1 MNLCSKIDF
10 DTAKL
15 LNNRVYA
22 DFYDD
27 KYAAGDVEC
36 TFNDY
41 LGTRNYKEGE
51 YIEEGEYIHGEF
63 YYAPT
68 YAEVLDWLFNKRI
81 VIEFSPGFTF
91 ALKDNVAYYYYV
103 FQISKENG
111 GFLLLFKSNYEMS
124 SFELAMK
131 DIVEK
136 LINEKYID

>member
-10 DTAKL
+10 NTAKL

-68 YAEVLDWLFNKRI
+68 YAEVIDWLYNKGI
-81 VIEFSPGFTF
+81 IIEFEPCFVF
-91 ALKDNVAYYYYV
+91 ALREHIAYYFHVY
-103 FQISKENG
+103 IKDDNG
-111 GFLLLFKSNYEMS
+111 LTLIFSQKNEMS

-131 DIVEK
+131 DIVKK
-136 LINEKYID
+136 LIDEKYIN